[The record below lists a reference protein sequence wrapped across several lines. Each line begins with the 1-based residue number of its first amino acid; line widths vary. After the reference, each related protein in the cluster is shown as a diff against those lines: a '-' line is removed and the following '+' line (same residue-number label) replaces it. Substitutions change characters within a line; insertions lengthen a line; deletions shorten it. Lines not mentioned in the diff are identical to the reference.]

1 MLELY
6 FETERRSF
14 TMDAILPLSAAAMA
28 LPPLLICDRSHAMQV
43 YNRQRKHSRGSQA
56 GLAKQYRTDG
66 NMTEDSQHKTYGN
79 IGEEHDLGVISTVA
93 ARYGPSLLKSFALMG
108 PQGALDATKLFRPFS
123 EIVDSLDLKDPFIQ
137 NWVDLLVFLPAGAKS
152 NGILSAEVVS
162 IMN

>member
-1 MLELY
+1 
-6 FETERRSF
+6 
-14 TMDAILPLSAAAMA
+14 
-28 LPPLLICDRSHAMQV
+28 MQF
-43 YNRQRKHSRGSQA
+43 
-56 GLAKQYRTDG
+56 
-66 NMTEDSQHKTYGN
+66 
-79 IGEEHDLGVISTVA
+79 DLGVISTVA

-152 NGILSAEVVS
+152 NGILSAEVVT